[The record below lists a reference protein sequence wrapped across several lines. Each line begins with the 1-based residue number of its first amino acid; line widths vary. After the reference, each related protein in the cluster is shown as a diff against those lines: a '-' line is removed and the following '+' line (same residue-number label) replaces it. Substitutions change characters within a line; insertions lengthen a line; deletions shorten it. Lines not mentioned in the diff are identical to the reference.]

1 MKSPLIHG
9 LVTLLF
15 FLGLDAGRAA
25 GATNSVPPASNP
37 AFTEPQIVETWGWMI
52 AQDKGVAGIE
62 ISQAELPIFLR
73 GFAANLNHR
82 PAPADLREI
91 FPNLQQLARARRE
104 KMVQATIRNN
114 EAEAKAFFTR
124 LRKNTNVV
132 ELPNG
137 LCYEILK
144 PGTGYC
150 PKSAQTVNVHYF
162 GHLLNGTEFAEFGPL
177 DMILVTNHTVCR
189 GWVDALQRFNAGT
202 RAKLYVPPPLSER
215 EAEGLGVEPGSA
227 LVFTIEVFAVK
238 DTPVQDL
245 ADATVPMPPDS
256 EPPYV
261 EGVTD
266 RQLIEAWGWSVAQ
279 QTRAA
284 QFGLG
289 ASEIAALTKG
299 LTAGIKAQP
308 APCDLR
314 KIYPEV
320 ERFVNDRRERVR
332 AAVRQQR
339 LAEMNT
345 LFAGLKQNTNVV
357 ELPSG
362 LRYEILRPGK
372 GPYPKP
378 GQMVIADYTGR
389 LVDGTEFDRTD
400 NEPLH
405 IEIGLAIRGLNE
417 GLQKINRGGRIR
429 LYLPPDL
436 GFGDVAASGGVT
448 GIPANST
455 LIYDVELLD
464 IEAPSPAAAGP
475 EKK

>member
-1 MKSPLIHG
+1 VKSSLTHG
-9 LVTLLF
+9 FGLLLVCLSFNSVGAT
-15 FLGLDAGRAA
+15 
-25 GATNSVPPASNP
+25 GATNSVPAP
-37 AFTEPQIVETWGWMI
+37 AFTESQIIETWGWMI

-62 ISQAELPIFLR
+62 ISQAELATFLS
-73 GFAANLNHR
+73 GFAANLRND
-82 PAPADLREI
+82 PLPCDMREN
-91 FPNLQQLARARRE
+91 FPNLQRLIKARRE
-104 KMVQATIRNN
+104 KVVRATIRAN
-114 EAEAKAFFTR
+114 EAEAKAFFAR
-124 LRKNTNVV
+124 LKKNTNVF

-137 LCYEILK
+137 LCCEILK
-144 PGTGYC
+144 PGTGPC
-150 PKSAQTVNVHYF
+150 PRPTQSVNVHYF

-189 GWVDALQRFNAGT
+189 GWVDALQKFNAGT
-202 RAKLYVPPPLSER
+202 RARLYVPPPLSER

-227 LVFTIEVFAVK
+227 LVFTLELFAVK
-238 DTPVQDL
+238 DTPAQDL
-245 ADATVPMPPDS
+245 ADALVPLPPGS
-256 EPPYV
+256 ELPYV

-289 ASEIAALTKG
+289 ASEIATLMKG
-299 LTAGIKAQP
+299 LTAGIKAQL
-308 APCDLR
+308 APYDLQ
-314 KIYPEV
+314 KINPEV
-320 ERFVNDRRERVR
+320 EKFVNDHRERVR
-332 AAVRQQR
+332 AAARQQR
-339 LAEMNT
+339 LAEMHT

-362 LRYEILRPGK
+362 LRYEIVRPGK

-378 GQMVIADYTGR
+378 GQMVIVDYTGR
-389 LVDGTEFDRTD
+389 LVDGTVFDRTD

-417 GLQKINRGGRIR
+417 GLQKINQGGRIK

-436 GFGDVAASGGVT
+436 GFGDMAASGGVT
-448 GIPANST
+448 GIPAYST
-455 LIYDVELLD
+455 LIYEIGLLD
-464 IEAPSPAAAGP
+464 IEAPAPAGP